1 MIGYFKFK
9 REDIVNKI
17 KKSPKTQ
24 DGYYFYK
31 KFPEQNS
38 KEGKIDG
45 FNDKKYRYP
54 RTLFK
59 NKMCFDD
66 KEIEIYLTEINNEE
80 DFDVDKMLKRDEQ
93 ILETIMDFLDYDLFD
108 KIPNY
113 DFNLCELIDTCIYI
127 FNIKN

>member
-9 REDIVNKI
+9 RENIVNSI
-17 KKSPKTQ
+17 KNSPKTQ

-38 KEGKIDG
+38 KPGKIDG

-66 KEIEIYLTEINNEE
+66 KEIEIYLTEINNEN
-80 DFDVDKMLKRDEQ
+80 FDIDKMIKRDQ
-93 ILETIMDFLDYDLFD
+93 HLFETISDFLEYNLFD
-108 KIPNY
+108 KIQNY
-113 DFNLCELIDTCIYI
+113 DFNLCELIDTCIYM
-127 FNIKN
+127 FNLKN

>member
-9 REDIVNKI
+9 RESIVNNI

-38 KEGKIDG
+38 KPGKLDG
-45 FNDKKYRYP
+45 FNDKKYCYP

-66 KEIEIYLTEINNEE
+66 KEIEMYLTEINNE

-93 ILETIMDFLDYDLFD
+93 ILETITDFLDYNLFD

>member
-31 KFPEQNS
+31 KFPEQNN

-45 FNDKKYRYP
+45 FNDKKYCYP
-54 RTLFK
+54 RELFK
-59 NKMCFDD
+59 NKMCFND
-66 KEIEIYLTEINNEE
+66 KELEIYLTDVNDKN
-80 DFDVDKMLKRDEQ
+80 FDIEKMIKRDQ
-93 ILETIMDFLDYDLFD
+93 HLFETISDFLEYNLFD
-108 KIPNY
+108 KIQNY
-113 DFNLCELIDTCIYI
+113 DFNLCELIDTCIYM
-127 FNIKN
+127 FNLKN